1 MKCPGQDRG
10 FWRENPAIEVP
21 CPACGWSVELFRDE
35 SKGRCV
41 RCGHR
46 FPNPGADLG
55 CARWCAMARQCVGFD
70 PQRAAREGPKEGA
83 LAARLILRLQD
94 EYAAEPP
101 RLARALRTFQ
111 YTKERILQE
120 KADPRVALVAA
131 LLAGADG
138 DRGELLLAELEL
150 EPECRRQVAAIIE
163 AIHAKNDLDSAE
175 FRLVR
180 AAWDQACA
188 SDPEPHD

>member
-10 FWRENPAIEVP
+10 FWRENPVIEVP

-35 SKGRCV
+35 SNGRCA

-55 CARWCAMARQCVGFD
+55 CARWCPMARECVGFD
-70 PQRAAREGPKEGA
+70 PQRAARGRPGEGA

-94 EYAAEPP
+94 EYAADRE

-111 YTKERILQE
+111 YAKATMLQE
-120 KADPRVALVAA
+120 QADPRVVLVAA
-131 LLAGADG
+131 LLAAAEGPC
-138 DRGELLLAELEL
+138 GEALLAELDL
-150 EPECRRQVAAIIE
+150 EPQCRGRVAAIVQ

-180 AAWDQACA
+180 AAWDQACT
-188 SDPEPHD
+188 PNLEPRD